1 MNINDQTLL
10 TKKTNHTEG
19 PWEIRGFHGA
29 VEKIGPVNDKD
40 VTVAMMPH
48 WDTHIP
54 EKLANARLIAQ
65 APAILAE
72 LEQCGG
78 ILLALQIKLAGV
90 VSQKVVDDIQA
101 RLDAIDA
108 VLNKVRG

>member
-1 MNINDQTLL
+1 MNA
-10 TKKTNHTEG
+10 KHTEG

-65 APAILAE
+65 APAMLAE

-78 ILLALQIKLAGV
+78 ILLALRIMLDGV
-90 VSQKVVDDIQA
+90 VSQKVASDIQA
-101 RLDAIDA
+101 RMDAIDT
-108 VLNKVRG
+108 VLAKARW